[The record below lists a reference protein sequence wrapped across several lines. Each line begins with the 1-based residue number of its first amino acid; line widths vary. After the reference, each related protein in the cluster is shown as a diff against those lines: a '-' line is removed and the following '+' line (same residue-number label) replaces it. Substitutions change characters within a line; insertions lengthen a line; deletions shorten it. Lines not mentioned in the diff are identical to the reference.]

1 MSKCDTSSHENC
13 VKRNRHEEIKDKEE
27 KEPFWKRRIL
37 SDTDILRKDLN
48 GIETWFP
55 GRWKKI

>member
-27 KEPFWKRRIL
+27 KKTIL
-37 SDTDILRKDLN
+37 
-48 GIETWFP
+48 E
-55 GRWKKI
+55 KKNPE